1 MISMIGHRIGELKL
15 VDKTQVYEYHEK
27 NGHIV
32 EFAGFLMPTWYKGI
46 IPECTAV
53 RNTVG
58 MFDVSH
64 MGRMLVTGK
73 DAETFLNYLTPNNVA
88 GLKQFQGH
96 YSVLCN
102 EKGTIVDDII
112 VTRYDQEFFLV
123 VFNASNRKKD
133 VSWITEKSK
142 RFNVKLDN
150 ISDEVAMFAVQGPKA
165 RDIIQKVSKE
175 EVSKI
180 PRFGCGWLTI
190 DGLKCSASG
199 TGYTGEDG
207 LEVYVYDA
215 PVEGPWR
222 AMKVWNVILEA
233 GKEFDIQP
241 CGLGSRDVLRLEA
254 GMCLYGNDIDETTT
268 PLEARI
274 GWVVKLDKPDFIGR
288 EPLAK
293 QKGEGV
299 KRVRVGMKVLG
310 RGIPR
315 AGYEIL
321 KNGKL
326 IGKVTS
332 GTLSPLLGYGIAT
345 GYVPKEYSNEG
356 EKVEIKVRDRN
367 LDAEIVKVPFY
378 DTSKYGWQRK
388 V

>member
-1 MISMIGHRIGELKL
+1 MTSNGPKVGEACL
-15 VDKTQVYEYHEK
+15 VDKTQVYEFHEK
-27 NGHIV
+27 NGHVV

-46 IPECTAV
+46 IPECAAV
-53 RNTVG
+53 RNSAG
-58 MFDVSH
+58 IFDVSH
-64 MGRMLVTGK
+64 MGRMWVSG
-73 DAETFLNYLTPNNVA
+73 DEAETFLNYLTPNNVA
-88 GLKQFQGH
+88 GLKESQGH

-112 VTRYDQEFFLV
+112 ITRYEKERFMV

-133 VSWITEKSK
+133 IAWITEKAK
-142 RFNVKLDN
+142 KFNVKLDHV
-150 ISDEVAMFAVQGPKA
+150 SDKVAMFAVQGPKA
-165 RDIIQKVSKE
+165 RSIIQKISKE

-180 PRFGCGWLTI
+180 ERFGCGWLTI

-215 PVEGPWR
+215 PIEDPWR
-222 AMKVWNVILEA
+222 GMKIWNAILEA
-233 GKEFDIQP
+233 GKEFNIQP

-274 GWVVKLDKPDFIGR
+274 SWVVKLDKGDFIGR
-288 EPLAK
+288 EALVK
-293 QKGEGV
+293 QKAEGV

-310 RGIPR
+310 KGIPR
-315 AGYEIL
+315 AGHEIL

-345 GYVPKEYSNEG
+345 GYVPKELSNEG
-356 EKVEIKVRDRN
+356 NRVEIRVREKN
-367 LDAEIVKVPFY
+367 LEAEIVKVPFY

-388 V
+388 T

>member
-1 MISMIGHRIGELKL
+1 VIELA
-15 VDKTQVYEYHEK
+15 DKTPVYEYHEK
-27 NGHIV
+27 NGHVV

-46 IPECTAV
+46 LPECAAV
-53 RNTVG
+53 RNSVG

-64 MGRMLVTGK
+64 MGRMYVSGK
-73 DAETFLNYLTPNNVA
+73 DAETFLNYLTPNNVSD
-88 GLKQFQGH
+88 LKQFQGH

-112 VTRYDQEFFLV
+112 ITRYDKELFLV

-133 VSWITEKSK
+133 VAWITEKAK
-142 RFNVKLDN
+142 RFNVKLEN
-150 ISDEVAMFAVQGPKA
+150 ISDKVAMFAVQGPKA
-165 RDIIQKVSKE
+165 RATIQKISKE

-180 PRFGCGWLTI
+180 ARFGCGWLTI
-190 DGLKCSASG
+190 EGLKCSASG

-215 PVEGPWR
+215 PSNDPWR
-222 AMKVWNVILEA
+222 GMKVWNAILTA
-233 GKEFDIQP
+233 GKEFNIEP

-274 GWVVKLDKPDFIGR
+274 SWVVKLDKGDFIGKNA
-288 EPLAK
+288 LAK
-293 QKGEGV
+293 QKAEGV
-299 KRVRVGMKVLG
+299 KRVRVGMKVLD

-321 KNGKL
+321 KNGKA

-345 GYVPKEYSNEG
+345 GYVPKEYSKEG
-356 EKVEIKVRDRN
+356 EKLEIKIRDK
-367 LDAEIVKVPFY
+367 AVQTEVVKVPFY
-378 DTSKYGWQRK
+378 DISKYGWQRK
-388 V
+388 T

>member
-1 MISMIGHRIGELKL
+1 
-15 VDKTQVYEYHEK
+15 
-27 NGHIV
+27 
-32 EFAGFLMPTWYKGI
+32 
-46 IPECTAV
+46 
-53 RNTVG
+53 
-58 MFDVSH
+58 
-64 MGRMLVTGK
+64 
-73 DAETFLNYLTPNNVA
+73 
-88 GLKQFQGH
+88 
-96 YSVLCN
+96 VLCN

>member
-1 MISMIGHRIGELKL
+1 
-15 VDKTQVYEYHEK
+15 
-27 NGHIV
+27 
-32 EFAGFLMPTWYKGI
+32 
-46 IPECTAV
+46 
-53 RNTVG
+53 
-58 MFDVSH
+58 
-64 MGRMLVTGK
+64 
-73 DAETFLNYLTPNNVA
+73 
-88 GLKQFQGH
+88 
-96 YSVLCN
+96 
-102 EKGTIVDDII
+102 
-112 VTRYDQEFFLV
+112 
-123 VFNASNRKKD
+123 
-133 VSWITEKSK
+133 
-142 RFNVKLDN
+142 
-150 ISDEVAMFAVQGPKA
+150 
-165 RDIIQKVSKE
+165 
-175 EVSKI
+175 
-180 PRFGCGWLTI
+180 
-190 DGLKCSASG
+190 
-199 TGYTGEDG
+199 
-207 LEVYVYDA
+207 
-215 PVEGPWR
+215 
-222 AMKVWNVILEA
+222 MKVWNVILEA